1 MSGWIKLHRDF
12 TKFEWYQDANTM
24 RVFLHLLISA
34 NHKDAKWQGNTINRG
49 QLITS
54 HGNLA
59 NDLGLSIQNVRTSL
73 SKLKSTENLT
83 VKSTSKFTLISICN
97 YDTYQSGDSTTNTP
111 TNKPLTDD
119 QQTTNKPLTTNKN
132 VNKNN
137 NEKNEK
143 NKTESIH
150 CVENLHVRLIKLLA
164 PHALRTELNIK
175 EGASFK
181 KIKTPIREH
190 DMELLEDF
198 YRQDKSKTFNLT
210 WKRRNDLVTILNN
223 FEDQLDLAFEHRQQ
237 IIKSQPKISTPTE
250 WS

>member
-1 MSGWIKLHRDF
+1 MERLRFNMSVH
-12 TKFEWYQDANTM
+12 
-24 RVFLHLLISA
+24 
-34 NHKDAKWQGNTINRG
+34 
-49 QLITS
+49 ITS
-54 HGNLA
+54 PCWKIACPTVGQKIILLKLADNANEAGVCWPSLSTIAKDCGCSTRTVSRAIVYFESINLLSHDRRF
-59 NDLGLSIQNVRTSL
+59 NSSNTYQFNIDTLSILSSGTIDTMSKPIDTMSIPIDTVSTAIDTSVP
-73 SKLKSTENLT
+73 LT
-83 VKSTSKFTLISICN
+83 VSEPSKKHQGTV
-97 YDTYQSGDSTTNTP
+97 
-111 TNKPLTDD
+111 K
-119 QQTTNKPLTTNKN
+119 
-132 VNKNN
+132 
-137 NEKNEK
+137 EK
-143 NKTESIH
+143 ESIH

-198 YRQDKSKTFNLT
+198 YGHDKSKTFNLT

-237 IIKSQPKISTPTE
+237 MIKSQPKISTPTV